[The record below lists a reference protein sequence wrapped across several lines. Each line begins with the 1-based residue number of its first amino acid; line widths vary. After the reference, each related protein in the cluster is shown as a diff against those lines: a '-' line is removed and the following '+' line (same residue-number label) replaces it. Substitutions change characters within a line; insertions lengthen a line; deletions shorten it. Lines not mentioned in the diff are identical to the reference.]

1 MSLPGELGGS
11 APRRSP
17 MKLKAEGPMSNSMDN
32 NNNNNNKGGR
42 HGRTGGHVPSIF
54 DVEN

>member
-32 NNNNNNKGGR
+32 NNNKGGR

-54 DVEN
+54 DVENQ